1 MCAIRLLTS
10 LKLCAIIFHSSFRI
24 NCLQTGDKDDWLAQH
39 LPGILSRGCRRLWY
53 WLAHAEWATDYQI
66 LCINL
71 GHSNYPCWGDLKW
84 ISSGGQGVVKLWAMP
99 IIFDMFPSQGF
110 EIWLDWMINKCPF
123 HELYWSQSA
132 FFRTDYHPIHFYKK
146 VFLFVLDNQC
156 VGILPVYSTELLCAK
171 FESFTFEG
179 KAGRGWGACAGE
191 TWIGEIKSGL
201 KTEMVTWWYGRAEPG
216 EWAGWGAGG

>member
-66 LCINL
+66 LCINF

-146 VFLFVLDNQC
+146 GFPFCSWQPMC
-156 VGILPVYSTELLCAK
+156 WHFACLLYRIIMCEIWIIYLWRK
-171 FESFTFEG
+171 
-179 KAGRGWGACAGE
+179 GRKGLGSMRWGDLN
-191 TWIGEIKSGL
+191 W
-201 KTEMVTWWYGRAEPG
+201 RN
-216 EWAGWGAGG
+216 